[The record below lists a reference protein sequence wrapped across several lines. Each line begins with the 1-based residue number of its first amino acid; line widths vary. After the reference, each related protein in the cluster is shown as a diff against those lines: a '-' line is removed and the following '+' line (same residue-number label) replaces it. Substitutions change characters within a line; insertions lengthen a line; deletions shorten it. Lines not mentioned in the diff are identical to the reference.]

1 MWIQWSFFLRVSRKN
16 IQNHILDSYF
26 TRARINANR
35 EEAEVVDLLRLFLS
49 LCVSKKISERFTCR
63 AKRERKMNFVNTFVS
78 NLEHLDQTAQTISKE
93 TDGDLKE
100 TIAKNLPIV
109 TNKVIKE
116 ITARGFIS
124 GGGRND
130 DDDERKR
137 RENLED
143 DAKRLES
150 SEEILRALNNAI
162 EDDDAPRLPHL
173 SPPGDGEDG
182 DAIHRRESLRRQTE
196 LLLPALRAL
205 EADVETLQSRANE
218 RKFREEEEAKKRME
232 ARQHEMQESMRLERL
247 LERER
252 NARMELERFEEERVM
267 AMKNDQGECEKTTRE
282 CRLAKE
288 ERRKESEK
296 AEREKK
302 MAEKEVEEIERRIAE
317 AEERLRIERSRLA
330 SVSASTRTVAAEEEE
345 DAEERER
352 RRQLNRLVEEAKR
365 ELKLLDE
372 QIYEQNQNKARYREN
387 SVDYRA
393 EMQRRLRSLDEQL
406 QFRRMKLA
414 GLESQKSDAE
424 RELARCKNENNAASH
439 RASVLDEFN
448 VHPTGGGERG
458 EKGTQ
463 RRRTAAAA
471 APRRN
476 EGTLIDDNDDDD
488 RKALKKGN
496 TTRRQKLDASISLV
510 LRLLRDSPS
519 IRGLF
524 VLVFAFVHV
533 YVFVSSAKHALHN
546 DPNHR
551 EGKEHH

>member
-1 MWIQWSFFLRVSRKN
+1 
-16 IQNHILDSYF
+16 
-26 TRARINANR
+26 
-35 EEAEVVDLLRLFLS
+35 
-49 LCVSKKISERFTCR
+49 
-63 AKRERKMNFVNTFVS
+63 MNFVNTFVS

-100 TIAKNLPIV
+100 TIAKNLPLV
-109 TNKVIKE
+109 TNKVMQE

-130 DDDERKR
+130 DEDERK

-150 SEEILRALNNAI
+150 AEEILRALNNAI
-162 EDDDAPRLPHL
+162 DEDDDAPRLPHL
-173 SPPGDGEDG
+173 SPLEDGEDG

-205 EADVETLQSRANE
+205 EAEVETLQSRANE

-330 SVSASTRTVAAEEEE
+330 SVSASTRTVAAEATEEE
-345 DAEERER
+345 ENAEERER

-424 RELARCKNENNAASH
+424 RELARCKNENNSNAASH

-496 TTRRQKLDASISLV
+496 TTRRQKLDASISLA